1 MKQVLNSF
9 DVKLIIVIIFFMLL
23 KGIFNIY
30 YLFTYGTNIEEKDL
44 FINYEK
50 NSIFYLTNLITGFVF
65 LFSSIYFFMNNKI
78 KTVLF
83 GLFCLYM
90 IARVFGIFL
99 TLTNADLPILN
110 VAQESKFIYY
120 NMTIASILTIF
131 FTLYLLRL
139 IFV

>member
-23 KGIFNIY
+23 KASFNIY
-30 YLFTYGTNIEEKDL
+30 FLFTYGTNINEKDL

-50 NSIFYLTNLITGFVF
+50 YPMFFITNLITGFLF
-65 LFSSIYFFMNNKI
+65 LFSSIYFLMNNKI

-90 IARVFGIFL
+90 ISRGVGVFV
-99 TLTNADLPILN
+99 TLTNTDIPILN
-110 VAQESKFIYY
+110 TIQESKFIYY
-120 NMTIASILTIF
+120 NITIVSILTIF
-131 FTLYLLRL
+131 FTLYLIRL